1 MFLIDTNVLSEYGKG
16 KRANAGV
23 IQFFAAT
30 ESNSLFLPVQ
40 VIGEIQAGI
49 AKLRRAGT
57 EQALQ
62 RAEKYELWL
71 DNVLTEFG
79 EHILQ
84 LDVEAA
90 RVWGALLSNDKKDP
104 HTIDKQIAAIAL
116 IHDLVVVT
124 RDKGD
129 AFSRTPNL
137 KILNP
142 FNPIPHA

>member
-1 MFLIDTNVLSEYGKG
+1 MFLIDTNVLSEYRKG

-23 IQFFAAT
+23 IQFFAAA

-49 AKLRRAGT
+49 AKLRRAVG

-84 LDVEAA
+84 FDVEAA

-129 AFSRTPNL
+129 AFSRTPSL

>member
-1 MFLIDTNVLSEYGKG
+1 MFLIDTNVLSEYRKG

-23 IQFFAAT
+23 MQFFAAA
-30 ESNSLFLPVQ
+30 ENSSLFLPVQ

-49 AKLRRAGT
+49 AKLRRAGS
-57 EQALQ
+57 EHALQ
-62 RAEKYELWL
+62 QAEKYELWL
-71 DNVLTEFG
+71 DSVLTEFG
-79 EHILQ
+79 DHILQ
-84 LDVEAA
+84 FDVEAA
-90 RVWGALLSNDKKDP
+90 RVWGALLSSEMRDP
-104 HTIDKQIAAIAL
+104 HTIDKQIAAVAL

>member
-1 MFLIDTNVLSEYGKG
+1 MFLIDTNVLSEYSKG

-23 IQFFAAT
+23 IKFFAAT

-49 AKLRRAGT
+49 AKLRRAVG

-71 DNVLTEFG
+71 DSVLTGFG
-79 EHILQ
+79 DHILQ
-84 LDVEAA
+84 FDVEAA
-90 RVWGALLSNDKKDP
+90 RVWGTLLSSDTKDP

-124 RDKGD
+124 RGKGD

>member
-16 KRANAGV
+16 PTANAGV
-23 IQFFAAT
+23 VRFFSHAQDNT
-30 ESNSLFLPVQ
+30 LFLPVQ

-49 AKLRRAGT
+49 SKLRRAGRA
-57 EQALQ
+57 QALRQ
-62 RAEKYELWL
+62 AEKYELWL
-71 DNVLTEFG
+71 DHVISHFSDR
-79 EHILQ
+79 ILKFD
-84 LDVEAA
+84 LEAS
-90 RVWGALLSNDKKDP
+90 RVWGSLLAGDKRDP

-142 FNPIPHA
+142 FL

>member
-1 MFLIDTNVLSEYGKG
+1 MFLIDTNVLSEYRKG

-23 IQFFAAT
+23 MQFFAAA
-30 ESNSLFLPVQ
+30 ENSSLFLPAQ
-40 VIGEIQAGI
+40 VIGEIQACI
-49 AKLRRAGT
+49 AKLRRAGG
-57 EQALQ
+57 EHALKQ
-62 RAEKYELWL
+62 AEKYELWL
-71 DNVLTEFG
+71 DSVLTEFG
-79 EHILQ
+79 DHILQ
-84 LDVEAA
+84 FDVEAA
-90 RVWGALLSNDKKDP
+90 RVWGSLLSSEMRDP